1 MTGRRLA
8 GRLCMVMP
16 VTMGVVHPVHGAI
29 GVSTACPLHHGG
41 LLRPGGWRAHHGR
54 CHRPGD
60 REQHG
65 KQQQKDKAEVLHE
78 VEIIAGRPRASSIS
92 R

>member
-1 MTGRRLA
+1 MTVRRLA

-16 VTMGVVHPVHGAI
+16 VTMGVVHAVHGAI

-41 LLRPGGWRAHHGR
+41 LLCPGGWRAHHGR
-54 CHRPGD
+54 RHRPAN